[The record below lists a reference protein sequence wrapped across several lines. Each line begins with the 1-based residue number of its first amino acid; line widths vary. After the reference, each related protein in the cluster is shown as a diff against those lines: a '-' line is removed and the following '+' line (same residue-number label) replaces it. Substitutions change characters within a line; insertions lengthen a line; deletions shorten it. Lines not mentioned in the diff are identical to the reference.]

1 MGRRFAFEKKKK
13 EKRQEIIK
21 TEEPHRR
28 RTDGSLLFLLLAAG
42 LGRHRNRGRL
52 ERRMSRVLIQ
62 VTEQLRLGIE
72 DGVAACT
79 FL

>member
-21 TEEPHRR
+21 TEEPHGR